1 MFRTHSLGSRFVLG
15 TVLLVSVGLVLTG
28 VMVSS
33 LMRSYITQGFHEEMQ
48 IHIEELAAL
57 TAIDKSG
64 KPYVMRRLSDPRF
77 IPENSGFYWEVERE
91 GFPPLRSPSLV
102 SGDLSGDVAVTA
114 TPQWQVSD
122 GPTGKTL
129 EYGMIRFPET
139 KQPPLKISIATD
151 MRLLEEVLSQFNW
164 PLFYALLGF
173 AAAMTGL
180 GTAQII
186 YSLKPLE
193 RLKVAIADIR
203 TGKSARMAGRY
214 PAEISPLVSDLNQLL
229 DANSEMVRSARI
241 QAGNLAHGLRTPL
254 AIMMDEA
261 QEIAARGEKESA
273 DTLMNGCQQMLRY
286 VDYYTARART
296 AALARIPGQTA
307 SLRATVEPI
316 VSAMRRLHKAKDL
329 SICLGDFPDIS
340 MPCDDVD
347 LEEMTSNLIDNACK
361 WAKTRVMISW
371 EEDRQWVLIFVDD
384 DGPGLAPEKYD
395 TVFEVGERLDI
406 ATPGSGLGLSIV
418 RDLSILYQGRVT
430 LSKSPLGGLRAELA
444 LPKAYLATESND

>member
-1 MFRTHSLGSRFVLG
+1 MFRTHSLRSRFVLG
-15 TVLLVSVGLVLTG
+15 TVLLISVGLVLTG
-28 VMVSS
+28 IMVAS

-57 TAIDKSG
+57 TELDKNG
-64 KPYVMRRLSDPRF
+64 KPYLMRRLSDPRF
-77 IPENSGFYWEVERE
+77 IPKNSGFYWEVERD

-102 SGDLSGDVAVTA
+102 AGDLSGKLAVNRA
-114 TPQWQVSD
+114 PQWAVSD

-129 EYGMIRFPET
+129 EYGMIRYLESN
-139 KQPPLKISIATD
+139 QPPVKLSIATD
-151 MRLLEEVLSQFNW
+151 MRLLEEVLSGFNW

-173 AAAMTGL
+173 ALAMTIL
-180 GTAQII
+180 GAAQII

-193 RLKVAIADIR
+193 RLKLAIADIR

-229 DANSEMVRSARI
+229 DANGEMVRSARI

-261 QEIAARGEKESA
+261 QQIALKGEKESA
-273 DTLMNGCQQMLRY
+273 ETLMNGCQQMLRY

-296 AALARIPGQTA
+296 AALARLPGQST
-307 SLRATVEPI
+307 SLRDTIEPI
-316 VSAMRRLHKAKDL
+316 VTAMRRLHREREI
-329 SICLGDFPDIS
+329 SICLGDFPDIIL
-340 MPCDDVD
+340 PCDDVD

-361 WAKTRVMISW
+361 WAETRVMISW

-384 DGPGLAPEKYD
+384 DGCGLRPDEYD
-395 TVFEVGERLDI
+395 TVFQVGERLDV
-406 ATPGSGLGLSIV
+406 AKPGTGLGLSIV
-418 RDLSILYQGRVT
+418 KDLSILYQGRVT

-444 LPKAYLATESND
+444 IPKAYLAEP